1 MVAFVLILKQGN
13 TWTYAISIGLLGPSI
28 FFVIPTSI
36 MHLNHFLSNRK
47 LSVKVDEQN
56 QTVIFQIEKS
66 YAFHFSDLKVTQ
78 HLSIYQK
85 NKFDRGRRREA
96 PWSHYSFLRITTP
109 NNMEFNVSSI
119 IMNNID
125 FPVQPIE
132 RKFSGWPSIGRPFV
146 NRQIEIDL
154 QKNERDQHLN
164 NWKQRFEKLSLEEI
178 NEKLERPKDLDE
190 LPRQALNELR
200 KERKSY

>member
-1 MVAFVLILKQGN
+1 
-13 TWTYAISIGLLGPSI
+13 
-28 FFVIPTSI
+28 
-36 MHLNHFLSNRK
+36 
-47 LSVKVDEQN
+47 
-56 QTVIFQIEKS
+56 
-66 YAFHFSDLKVTQ
+66 
-78 HLSIYQK
+78 
-85 NKFDRGRRREA
+85 
-96 PWSHYSFLRITTP
+96 
-109 NNMEFNVSSI
+109 MEFNVSSI

-178 NEKLERPKDLDE
+178 NKKLERPKDLDE